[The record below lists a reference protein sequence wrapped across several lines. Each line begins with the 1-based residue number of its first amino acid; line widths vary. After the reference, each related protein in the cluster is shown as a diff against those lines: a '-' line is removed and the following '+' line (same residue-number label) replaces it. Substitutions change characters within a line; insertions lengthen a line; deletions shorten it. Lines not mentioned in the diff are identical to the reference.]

1 MDTTYFGRTFGV
13 MVFKD
18 SITGKI
24 LFKQYVKYE
33 TNNLYLSG
41 IKEITRR
48 GITIQSIVCD
58 GRKGLFQLFNDI
70 PVQICQ
76 FHQIQIVTRYL
87 TRKPKSTASIELRA
101 IALSLTNSSR
111 TQFENQLIQWQN
123 KHQSYFNER
132 TVNPITNKSFYTH
145 KRLRSAWHSL
155 KRNLPWLFVLEE
167 NKELMINN
175 TTNALDGMFADLK
188 NKLRCHNG
196 LSIQRKK
203 KFIDGFFKA

>member
-48 GITIQSIVCD
+48 GIIIQSIVCD

-155 KRNLPWLFVLEE
+155 KRNLPWLFVFEE

>member
-1 MDTTYFGRTFGV
+1 MDTTYFGRLFGV

-24 LFKQYVKYE
+24 LFKQYVRYE
-33 TNNLYLSG
+33 TNKLYLAG
-41 IKEITRR
+41 IKEIVRR

-58 GRKGLFQLFNDI
+58 GRKGLFQLFEDI
-70 PVQICQ
+70 PVQMCQ

-87 TRKPKSTASIELRA
+87 TRRPKNPASIELRS
-101 IALSLTNSSR
+101 IVLSITSSSR
-111 TQFENQLIQWQN
+111 AQFENQLIQWEDKFQA
-123 KHQSYFNER
+123 YLNER
-132 TVNPITNKSFYTH
+132 TINPVTGKSFYTH

-155 KRNLPWLFVLEE
+155 RRNLPWLFVYEE

-196 LSIQRKK
+196 LSIERKK

>member
-48 GITIQSIVCD
+48 GISIQSIVCD

-70 PVQICQ
+70 PVQMCQ

-87 TRKPKSTASIELRA
+87 TRKPKKR
-101 IALSLTNSSR
+101 R
-111 TQFENQLIQWQN
+111 
-123 KHQSYFNER
+123 
-132 TVNPITNKSFYTH
+132 FY
-145 KRLRSAWHSL
+145 
-155 KRNLPWLFVLEE
+155 
-167 NKELMINN
+167 
-175 TTNALDGMFADLK
+175 
-188 NKLRCHNG
+188 
-196 LSIQRKK
+196 
-203 KFIDGFFKA
+203 

>member
-1 MDTTYFGRTFGV
+1 MLGFYTW
-13 MVFKD
+13 VFKD

>member
-48 GITIQSIVCD
+48 EISIQSIVCD

-70 PVQICQ
+70 PVQMCQ

-87 TRKPKSTASIELRA
+87 TRKPKNAASIELRA

-123 KHQSYFNER
+123 KHQSYLNER
-132 TVNPITNKSFYTH
+132 TINPITNKSFYTH

-155 KRNLPWLFVLEE
+155 KRNLPWLFVFEE

>member
-70 PVQICQ
+70 PVQMCQ

-123 KHQSYFNER
+123 KHQSYLNER

-155 KRNLPWLFVLEE
+155 KRNLPWLFVFEE